1 MLVCYDVRVQ
11 VEICAGNKSLY
22 DCIRLCVFLGC
33 IVTWDIKV

>member
-22 DCIRLCVFLGC
+22 DYIRLCVFLGC
-33 IVTWDIKV
+33 IVTWDIEV